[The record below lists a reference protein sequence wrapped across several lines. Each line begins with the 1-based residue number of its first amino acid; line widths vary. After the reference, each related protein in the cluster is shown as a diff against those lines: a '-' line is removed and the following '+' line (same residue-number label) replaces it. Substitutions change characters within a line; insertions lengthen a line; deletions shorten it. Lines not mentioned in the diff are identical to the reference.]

1 MSPEDLGQI
10 LEGMVG
16 ADRDPRALV
25 GFESAD
31 DAGVYRL
38 DDERALVFTVDMITP
53 IVDDPRDFGRIAAAN
68 SISDVYAMGGQPLMA
83 LNVSGFAP
91 GLPPQLYREILQG
104 AQEIA
109 KEAGVLILGGHTIKD
124 KEIKYGLAVVGEVHP
139 DKILRNR
146 GAQEGDVLV
155 LTKALGTSA
164 LATAFKSG
172 AFDESDARYKAMVNS
187 MTRLNRE
194 AGELAIR
201 HGAHALTDITGFG
214 LSGHLLE
221 MVEGSGLAFTI
232 RFDSLPLLPGALEML
247 AAGHTCGGGEANR
260 KRARGKIDLPQEFEI
275 QEEYLLHDPQ
285 TSGGLLMAT
294 TPSEAEEIVSNL
306 NVRGYAAAIIGEV
319 TAESAF
325 PLRVT
330 V

>member
-1 MSPEDLGQI
+1 MSPEDLGKI
-10 LEGMVG
+10 LEGMVEPN
-16 ADRDPRALV
+16 RNPQALV

-38 DDERALVFTVDMITP
+38 DDERALVFTVDVITP

-68 SISDVYAMGGQPLMA
+68 SISDVYAMGGKPLMA

-91 GLPPQLYREILQG
+91 ELPAQIYREILTG

-109 KEAGVLILGGHTIKD
+109 REAGVVILGGHTIKD

-139 DKILRNR
+139 KRILRNT
-146 GAQEGDVLV
+146 GAREGDALV

-172 AFDESDARYKAMVNS
+172 VFDESDARYRAMVDS

-194 AGELAIR
+194 AGEMAASHR
-201 HGAHALTDITGFG
+201 VHALTDITGFG

-221 MVEGSGLAFTI
+221 MLEGSGLTFTI
-232 RFDSLPLLPGALEML
+232 RLGSLPLLEGALEML
-247 AAGHTCGGGEANR
+247 AAGHTCGGGQANR
-260 KRARGKIDLPQEFEI
+260 KRAQGKIELPASIELHQ
-275 QEEYLLHDPQ
+275 EYLLHDPQ

-294 TPSEAEEIVSNL
+294 TPAEAEKIVSNL
-306 NVRGYAAAIIGEV
+306 KVHGHAAAIIGEV
-319 TAESAF
+319 TAASEF